1 MVVVGYGTENGKD
14 YWIVRNSWGAE
25 WGEKG
30 YLRMERG
37 ISSKSGLCGIA
48 IEPSYP
54 VKTGVNPPNPGPS
67 PPSPKTPESVCDE
80 YYTCPM
86 STTCCCMYEYYGY
99 CFAWGCCPLEGA
111 SCCDDGY
118 SCCPHDYPVCNVR
131 AGTCSMVRTIN
142 LILYFLIK
150 FLFHYLVKMD
160 QYFQYRTLTW

>member
-67 PPSPKTPESVCDE
+67 PPSPKIGIVC
-80 YYTCPM
+80 C
-86 STTCCCMYEYYGY
+86 
-99 CFAWGCCPLEGA
+99 L
-111 SCCDDGY
+111 
-118 SCCPHDYPVCNVR
+118 
-131 AGTCSMVRTIN
+131 SMCVHRILCLDLFPN
-142 LILYFLIK
+142 L
-150 FLFHYLVKMD
+150 FLFFLYM
-160 QYFQYRTLTW
+160 